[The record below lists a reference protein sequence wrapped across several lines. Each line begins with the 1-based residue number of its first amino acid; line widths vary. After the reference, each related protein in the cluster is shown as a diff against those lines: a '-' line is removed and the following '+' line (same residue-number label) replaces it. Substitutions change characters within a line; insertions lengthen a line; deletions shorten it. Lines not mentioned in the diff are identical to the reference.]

1 MLSIRL
7 IERPRSQLHRPYQT
21 FAGLRF
27 LPKNRLLLRRKIG
40 RLTVGRFD
48 IQARSP

>member
-7 IERPRSQLHRPYQT
+7 IERPRSQLRPYQT